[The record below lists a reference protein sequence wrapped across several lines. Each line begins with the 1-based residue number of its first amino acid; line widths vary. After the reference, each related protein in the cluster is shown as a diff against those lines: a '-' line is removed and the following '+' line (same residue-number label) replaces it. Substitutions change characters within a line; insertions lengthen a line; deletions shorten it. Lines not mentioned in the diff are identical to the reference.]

1 MTILVGLDGST
12 PSHNALLWALARAQQ
27 SGDTVRL
34 VHVIDDEWGQVGAG
48 FAEEATEAGAR
59 LISDAVREAQSNAHG
74 ITIEERVVHGSP
86 AWELA
91 AQAGADDLIVVGTH
105 KTGYLHGRALGSRS
119 IVVASVAPCSVM
131 VIPDSSPSP
140 RHGVVVGVASESWHA
155 AVAFGAD
162 EAVRSGAELSLVHA
176 VPDEVG
182 SHDDRALLA
191 EAAKFAIDRPGGDR
205 LEVRSRVSRR
215 EPAVALLDAARSASM
230 LVVSP
235 TRGPV
240 DRAGFVGSVTHAVL
254 LNITS
259 PVVVARGG
267 E

>member
-1 MTILVGLDGST
+1 
-12 PSHNALLWALARAQQ
+12 
-27 SGDTVRL
+27 
-34 VHVIDDEWGQVGAG
+34 
-48 FAEEATEAGAR
+48 
-59 LISDAVREAQSNAHG
+59 
-74 ITIEERVVHGSP
+74 
-86 AWELA
+86 
-91 AQAGADDLIVVGTH
+91 
-105 KTGYLHGRALGSRS
+105 
-119 IVVASVAPCSVM
+119 
-131 VIPDSSPSP
+131 
-140 RHGVVVGVASESWHA
+140 
-155 AVAFGAD
+155 
-162 EAVRSGAELSLVHA
+162 
-176 VPDEVG
+176 
-182 SHDDRALLA
+182 LA

-205 LEVRSRVSRR
+205 LVVRSRVSRR